1 MPTKR
6 PDQLPEGE
14 DFNFDDILMVEKNPD
29 SPDRKLYKTTLRELM
44 EAALK
49 IDPERM
55 GSNAIVGTQSQFDWL
70 IEQMK
75 KLTDNPIIDVDDY
88 SDFESP
94 TKDLEESY
102 ITPTPT
108 PTTSVQPTPTPTPTV
123 TTSTIDPNAP
133 IPSTTP
139 TPTPSVSAKPLEK
152 ELQIEIEGR
161 QDIVLLLPEQYKTKR
176 FGYSNWRIKPGQDT
190 DNIYINYIGYFPDQF
205 INTGLNEKLLSLM
218 KVNNESLRAEVGLLD
233 SENLLL
239 SSQGLIEGSVLKITL
254 IYS

>member
-123 TTSTIDPNAP
+123 TTSIRDPNAP

-139 TPTPSVSAKPLEK
+139 TPTPSVSSKPLTK
-152 ELQIEIEGR
+152 LVTFFVKDFHSAIFEINPSY
-161 QDIVLLLPEQYKTKR
+161 LPEVH
-176 FGYSNWRIKPGQDT
+176 GYNNWNFVNGQDT
-190 DNIYINYIGYFPDQF
+190 DNVYLSFSGYFPKKF
-205 INTGLNEKLLSLM
+205 NPSLMGEKLLT
-218 KVNNESLRAEVGLLD
+218 LRKLNATEIKLEVVLLD
-233 SENLLL
+233 DFGRVQNI
-239 SSQGLIEGSVLKITL
+239 QGLKNNSSLEIDI